1 MRMAITGATGMIGSR
16 LSSFFMAQ
24 GHEIVIIT
32 RRTSYNQTSGSVIV
46 WDPGLDQIDIQQLEG
61 FDAVIHL
68 AGTNVGEYWTPA
80 HKTSILESRVASTR
94 LLAKSLAGLKS
105 RPKVLIAASAI
116 GFYGNHPPQ
125 EILDEE
131 SLVGQ
136 GFLADVCRQWEVET
150 KPASDAGIRVIN
162 LRLGVVLSKSG
173 GALAKMWLPFQLGV
187 GGVLGSGQ
195 QMMSWIAL
203 EEIPYIVDHLI
214 KSDKIVGAV
223 NVVTPQPVSN
233 AEFTKVLGHLMHRPT
248 FLPVPAFAIRLLF
261 GEMGQSLL
269 LEGANVAP
277 RRLQESGYRFLFSN
291 LENII
296 MRIIAN
302 SKIKSI
308 RD

>member
-1 MRMAITGATGMIGSR
+1 
-16 LSSFFMAQ
+16 
-24 GHEIVIIT
+24 
-32 RRTSYNQTSGSVIV
+32 
-46 WDPGLDQIDIQQLEG
+46 
-61 FDAVIHL
+61 
-68 AGTNVGEYWTPA
+68 
-80 HKTSILESRVASTR
+80 
-94 LLAKSLAGLKS
+94 
-105 RPKVLIAASAI
+105 
-116 GFYGNHPPQ
+116 
-125 EILDEE
+125 
-131 SLVGQ
+131 
-136 GFLADVCRQWEVET
+136 
-150 KPASDAGIRVIN
+150 
-162 LRLGVVLSKSG
+162 
-173 GALAKMWLPFQLGV
+173 MWLPFQLGV